1 MHVAP
6 ALWIVWAVF
15 AAILLMLLLYRGTIS
30 RYEDDQLFLDDIS
43 DRQHQENDAIIRK
56 LNKLQPVVRALT
68 GVTTILTAT
77 IIGLYAWDAIKLFST

>member
-30 RYEDDQLFLDDIS
+30 RYEDDQLFLDDNS
-43 DRQHQENDAIIRK
+43 ERQHQENDAVIRK
-56 LNKLQPVVRALT
+56 LNKIQPVVRALT

-77 IIGLYAWDAIKLFST
+77 IIGLYAWDAIKLFSM

>member
-77 IIGLYAWDAIKLFST
+77 IIGLYAWDAIKLFSM

>member
-43 DRQHQENDAIIRK
+43 DRQHRENDAIIRK

-77 IIGLYAWDAIKLFST
+77 IIGLYAWDAIKLFSM

>member
-43 DRQHQENDAIIRK
+43 ERQHQENDAIIRK

-77 IIGLYAWDAIKLFST
+77 IIGLYAWDAIKLFSM

>member
-15 AAILLMLLLYRGTIS
+15 AAVLLVLLLYRGTIT
-30 RYEDDQLFLDDIS
+30 RYEDDQLFLDDHS
-43 DRQHQENDAIIRK
+43 ERQHQENDAIIRK
-56 LNKLQPVVRALT
+56 LNKIQPVLRALT

-77 IIGLYAWDAIKLFST
+77 IIGLYAWDAIKMFSM

>member
-6 ALWIVWAVF
+6 ALWIVWAIF
-15 AAILLMLLLYRGTIS
+15 AAILLGLLLYRGTIS

-43 DRQHQENDAIIRK
+43 ERQHQENDAIIRK
-56 LNKLQPVVRALT
+56 LARIQPFLKVFT

-77 IIGLYAWDAIKLFST
+77 IIGLYAWDAIKLFYM

>member
-56 LNKLQPVVRALT
+56 LNKIQPVLRALT

-77 IIGLYAWDAIKLFST
+77 IIGIYAWDAIKLFM